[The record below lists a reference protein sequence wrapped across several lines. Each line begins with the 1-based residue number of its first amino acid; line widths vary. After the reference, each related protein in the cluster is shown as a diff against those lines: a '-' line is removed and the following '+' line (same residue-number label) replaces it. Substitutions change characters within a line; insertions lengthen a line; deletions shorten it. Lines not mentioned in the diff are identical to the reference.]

1 MTWVCLLHEALPE
14 SHLTPKWLILYA
26 KLNEFGGHAGHLL
39 RHVKMLL
46 NFPIFFFGKERFR
59 CQGECWKACALGL
72 SERSADLRQVPHR
85 LGTSRWYVLSSTKRL
100 QAATI
105 CPCDFLVKT
114 YFPQLIATHSW
125 SPRLANVRISGSAP
139 LA

>member
-46 NFPIFFFGKERFR
+46 NFPPFFFLEKRDFAARVSAGKP
-59 CQGECWKACALGL
+59 
-72 SERSADLRQVPHR
+72 V
-85 LGTSRWYVLSSTKRL
+85 RW
-100 QAATI
+100 
-105 CPCDFLVKT
+105 DFLKGQPIFDKCPT
-114 YFPQLIATHSW
+114 DLEQAGGTF
-125 SPRLANVRISGSAP
+125 
-139 LA
+139 